1 MKRWFRWLL
10 SMSILLECHIQLT
23 VRAVLISRVNS
34 RRDLIWLLGTIF
46 TLTEMTLIRTK
57 RLHTAQCITSRIIS
71 QPSNG
76 RCTSLESSNP
86 MVSSQLRLAQSCW
99 TQASTNSARQT
110 IATVGE
116 KDVVIDLITY
126 LTISDREMVGS
137 NSVMQNQKLK
147 RSSYEF
153 TLDSFMWR

>member
-34 RRDLIWLLGTIF
+34 RRDLIWLLGRIF
-46 TLTEMTLIRTK
+46 TLTEMILIRTK
-57 RLHTAQCITSRIIS
+57 RLHTAQCITSRINNL
-71 QPSNG
+71 PSNG
-76 RCTSLESSNP
+76 RCTSLDSSNP
-86 MVSSQLRLAQSCW
+86 MVSSQLRLVQRCW
-99 TQASTNSARQT
+99 TQVSTNSARQI
-110 IATVGE
+110 IATAGE
-116 KDVVIDLITY
+116 KDVVSDLITY
-126 LTISDREMVGS
+126 IRISDREMVGS